1 MKNIILTGMPG
12 TGKTTVG
19 KHIASS
25 LGFDF
30 YDTDEIL
37 QNIHNRKIS
46 EWLKKD
52 EDDFRQAEEKIF
64 ERLSKMNHAI
74 IATGGGTVLEPSSR
88 LIMRSS
94 MTIWLK
100 TAPGILAERLRNNTR
115 PVFNSDDDLENQI
128 SDLYDIRLP
137 LYADSSLFSIDTGI
151 LTVEEVSNVVQQL
164 WNALFSNNLR

>member
-12 TGKTTVG
+12 TGKTTAG
-19 KHIASS
+19 KHISAS

-46 EWLKKD
+46 EWIKTD
-52 EDDFRQAEEKIF
+52 EDGFRQAEEKIF
-64 ERLSKMNHAI
+64 ERLSKMNHSV
-74 IATGGGTVLEPSSR
+74 IATGGGTILEPSSR

-94 MTIWLK
+94 MTVWLK
-100 TAPGILAERLRNNTR
+100 TAPGVLAERMRTEMR
-115 PVFNSDDDLENQI
+115 PLFNPHEDLENQI
-128 SDLYDIRLP
+128 SDLYDSRLP

-164 WNALFSNNLR
+164 WNTLFNNNLR